1 MSIPLSLWALFALGI
16 SARAAPSSSDDASD
30 LVSVAW
36 YTGWHAE
43 DYPPS
48 NVSWSKYSLLHYAF
62 AVTVDSPDELSLEES
77 DESLLPEFVKTA
89 HENGV
94 KAGLSI
100 GGWTGSRFFS
110 TNFGSSDNR
119 TAFVKTV
126 TNLANQYNLDAL
138 DFDWEFPGLQGMG
151 CNTISPDDVDHFTS
165 FLNELRQTDAGSK
178 LLLTAAT
185 SIMPYHDSTGNIST
199 NLTAW
204 AEPLDYV
211 ALMNYDVFGPAT
223 SPFLDD
229 VTGKTPHVAGP
240 SAPLADACAPQD
252 SFKRGSAT
260 SGTAAWISAGV
271 PAHKI
276 LLGVPSY
283 AHSFEVKDV
292 GDNLTTFYPEID
304 QERNKNKTAGDA
316 WDPPDAPSG
325 VNVCGDIGG
334 PGGSLQYWGLIQQGY
349 LSENGTAAR
358 SDLEYKW
365 DGCSQ
370 SPFIYDA
377 SKQLLIS
384 YEDQRSIA
392 LKGNFIH
399 DQGLAGFAMWEAGG
413 DKDDQLLDAIT
424 SAAKNGNSTI
434 NTDDGTPKAASGAA
448 STSDSNSALRLSLSP
463 ALSLA
468 GLLALVTVA

>member
-1 MSIPLSLWALFALGI
+1 MSLWALLALGI
-16 SARAAPSSSDDASD
+16 SARADESASD

-43 DYPPS
+43 DFPPA
-48 NVSWSKYSLLHYAF
+48 NVSWSKYTLLHYAF
-62 AVTVDSPDELSLEES
+62 AVTVDSPDELSLDES
-77 DESLLPEFVKTA
+77 DESTLPEFVQTA

-110 TNFGSSDNR
+110 TNVGSSENR

-126 TNLANQYNLDAL
+126 TKLAEKYELDAL

-151 CNTISPDDVDHFTS
+151 CNAISKDDVDHFTS
-165 FLNELRQTDAGSK
+165 FLTELRSSDTGSK
-178 LLLTAAT
+178 LVLTAAT
-185 SIMPYHDSTGNIST
+185 SIMPYHDSTGALAT

-229 VTGKTPHVAGP
+229 ITGQTPHVAGP

-252 SFKRGSAT
+252 SYKRGSAT
-260 SGTAAWISAGV
+260 SGSAAWISAGV

-283 AHSFEVKDV
+283 AHTFEVKDV
-292 GDNLTTFYPEID
+292 GEELTTFYPEID

-325 VNVCGDIGG
+325 VNECGDIGG
-334 PGGSLQYWGLIQQGY
+334 PGGSLQYWGLIEQGY
-349 LSENGTAAR
+349 LAADGTPGR
-358 SDLEYKW
+358 DDVQYSW

-370 SPFIYDA
+370 SPFIYSPDD
-377 SKQLLIS
+377 QLLIS
-384 YEDQRSIA
+384 YEDTRSIA

-399 DQGLAGFAMWEAGG
+399 EQGLGGFAMWEAGG
-413 DKDDQLLDAIT
+413 DKSDQLLDAIT
-424 SAAKNGNSTI
+424 NAAKNGNSTI
-434 NTDDGTPKAASGAA
+434 NTDDGSAKSASGAA
-448 STSDSNSALRLSLSP
+448 TSSGDSGSNGAAVRSVSPWLSLLG
-463 ALSLA
+463 A
-468 GLLALVTVA
+468 VAWIAAS